1 MSDGGGP
8 GYQEFEYYIKLN
20 KLLVLT
26 GVSPRDWQLYII
38 YYGMMIDKLDLFE

>member
-26 GVSPRDWQLYII
+26 GVSFFII
-38 YYGMMIDKLDLFE
+38 IQGTGYFISFITER

>member
-1 MSDGGGP
+1 MSVGGGP

-26 GVSPRDWQLYII
+26 GVSFFIIILGIGYYISLI
-38 YYGMMIDKLDLFE
+38 MER